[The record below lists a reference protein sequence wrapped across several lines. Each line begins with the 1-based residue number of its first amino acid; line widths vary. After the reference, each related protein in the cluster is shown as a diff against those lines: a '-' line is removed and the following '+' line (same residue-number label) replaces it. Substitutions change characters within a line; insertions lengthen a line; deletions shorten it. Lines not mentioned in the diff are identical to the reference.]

1 MLWRWR
7 GGCSAM
13 TCWMVRSRS
22 VGFLTTGARKS
33 FSCTCRSR
41 IFGRPLV
48 GEGRSGAGTSKVV
61 TVARHLGSHLGE
73 KASFAHKLGHDD
85 GFLFGGSAVCGMNA
99 GCREVS
105 SGASSSVVW
114 STLRCPASRR
124 SAIQKHNTWRSRR
137 PWSVLREELWRVR
150 RRAEEYR
157 SRSAPRRTRRSRVSG
172 DWHLAMLRL
181 ECEDSS
187 GRHGGWR
194 IFGSL
199 SCLTEGEL
207 FSAWAVM

>member
-7 GGCSAM
+7 GWCSAPM
-13 TCWMVRSRS
+13 TCQMVRWRS
-22 VGFLTTGARKS
+22 MGFLRGKEELLMH
-33 FSCTCRSR
+33 
-41 IFGRPLV
+41 LV
-48 GEGRSGAGTSKVV
+48 GAGSLADRRRVREGQVQLPGKVV

-73 KASFAHKLGHDD
+73 MASFAHKLGHDD